1 MNELWVEIGKVYV
14 FKNSYHITRSISHTT
29 YGEKYRTY
37 NDHRHFKRPLLSAA
51 VYVELI
57 IYLVSVR
64 RKMFELMK
72 CDRKKEA
79 REKVEKCPVMM
90 NRKVHVLAPHFFTLN

>member
-1 MNELWVEIGKVYV
+1 M
-14 FKNSYHITRSISHTT
+14 
-29 YGEKYRTY
+29 
-37 NDHRHFKRPLLSAA
+37 LSAS

-72 CDRKKEA
+72 CDGKR
-79 REKVEKCPVMM
+79 REEKCPVMM
-90 NRKVHVLAPHFFTLN
+90 NRKVHVLEHIFSLLIKQCYQSER